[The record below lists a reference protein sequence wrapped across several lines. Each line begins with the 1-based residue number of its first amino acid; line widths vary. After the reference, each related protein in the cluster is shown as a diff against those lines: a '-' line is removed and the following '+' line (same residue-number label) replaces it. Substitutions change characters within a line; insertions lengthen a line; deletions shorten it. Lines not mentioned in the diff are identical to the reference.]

1 MEIKQ
6 EGLDPQWKRIMSQF
20 HEGATAFAEEALR
33 EWNTR
38 NPLPDNEIRL
48 KKKYLN
54 K

>member
-6 EGLDPQWKRIMSQF
+6 EGLDPQWKRIMSRF
-20 HEGATAFAEEALR
+20 HDGETSFAEAELN
-33 EWNTR
+33 EWNKQH
-38 NPLPDNEIRL
+38 PLPDNEIRL